1 MKRTAIVTG
10 ANSGFGK
17 LITMR
22 LAKRGYTVI
31 AGVRQEA
38 NAKKLAEEIEQASL
52 SGMIHIEA
60 LDVTDTQSIQ
70 SFQKKLHAYAP
81 APITL
86 LVNNAGT
93 AYAGFAEEVP
103 VDTYR
108 QQFEVNVFGVMEMT
122 QTVLPFMISGAK
134 IFNMSS
140 ISGLMGM
147 PALSPYVSS
156 KFALE
161 GYTESLRIELASFGI
176 QAALIE
182 PGSFQT
188 NIWNTSMKEQMVQ
201 PAEESKYTSLYQKMM
216 AHIESQTSSYGDPGE
231 VAELVVRL
239 AEKKRLKRLR
249 YLVGKGVRLSFTA
262 KQLLPW
268 SLWEHI
274 ILRTL
279 SSKK

>member
-1 MKRTAIVTG
+1 MNKIAIVTG

-17 LITMR
+17 LITLR
-22 LAKRGYTVI
+22 LAQQGYTVI
-31 AGVRQEA
+31 AGVRQET
-38 NAKKLAEEIEQASL
+38 NAKKLAEEVKNAAL
-52 SGMIHIEA
+52 SESIHIEA

-70 SFQKKLHAYAP
+70 AFQKRLNAYAP
-81 APITL
+81 IHL

-103 VDTYR
+103 VDQYR
-108 QQFEVNVFGVMEMT
+108 EQFEVNVFGVMEMT
-122 QTVLPFMISGAK
+122 QAVLPLMTSGAK
-134 IFNMSS
+134 ILNMSS

-161 GYTESLRIELASFGI
+161 GYTESLRIELAAFGI

-188 NIWNTSMKEQMVQ
+188 NIWNTSMNEQMTP
-201 PAEESKYTSLYQKMM
+201 PAEGSKYTAIYENMMSYIEAQKNN
-216 AHIESQTSSYGDPGE
+216 YGDPGE
-231 VAELVVRL
+231 VAELVVSL
-239 AEKKRLKRLR
+239 AEKKRLKKLR
-249 YLVGKGVRLSFTA
+249 YLVGKGVRLSFIA

-268 SLWEHI
+268 NVWENI

>member
-1 MKRTAIVTG
+1 MNKTAIVTG

-17 LITMR
+17 LITLR
-22 LAKRGYTVI
+22 LAQQGYTVI
-31 AGVRQEA
+31 AGVRQET
-38 NAKKLAEEIEQASL
+38 NAKKLAEEVKNAAL
-52 SGMIHIEA
+52 SESIHIEA

-70 SFQKKLHAYAP
+70 AFQKRLNAYAP
-81 APITL
+81 IHL

-103 VDTYR
+103 VDQYR
-108 QQFEVNVFGVMEMT
+108 EQFEVNVFGVMEMT
-122 QTVLPFMISGAK
+122 QAVLPLMTSGAK
-134 IFNMSS
+134 ILNMSS

-161 GYTESLRIELASFGI
+161 GYTESLRIELAAFGI

-188 NIWNTSMKEQMVQ
+188 NIWNTSMNEQMTQ
-201 PAEESKYTSLYQKMM
+201 PAAGSKYTAIYQNMM
-216 AHIESQTSSYGDPGE
+216 SYLEAQKNNYGDPGE
-231 VAELVVRL
+231 VAELVVSL
-239 AEKKRLKRLR
+239 AEKKRLKKLR
-249 YLVGKGVRLSFTA
+249 YLVGKGVRLSFIA

-268 SLWEHI
+268 NVWENI

>member
-1 MKRTAIVTG
+1 MNKTAIVTG

-17 LITMR
+17 LITLR
-22 LAKRGYTVI
+22 LARQGYTVI

-38 NAKKLAEEIEQASL
+38 NAKKLAEEVKNAAL
-52 SGMIHIEA
+52 SESIHIEA

-70 SFQKKLHAYAP
+70 AFQKRLNAYAP
-81 APITL
+81 IHL

-103 VDTYR
+103 VDQYR
-108 QQFEVNVFGVMEMT
+108 EQFEVNVFGVMEMT
-122 QTVLPFMISGAK
+122 QAVLPLMTSGAK

-161 GYTESLRIELASFGI
+161 GYTESLRIELATFGI

-188 NIWNTSMKEQMVQ
+188 NIWNTSMNEQMTP
-201 PAEESKYTSLYQKMM
+201 PAEGSKYTAIYQKMM
-216 AHIESQTSSYGDPGE
+216 SYIEAQKNNYGDPGE
-231 VAELVVRL
+231 VAELVVSL
-239 AEKKRLKRLR
+239 AEKKRLKKLR
-249 YLVGKGVRLSFTA
+249 YLVGKGVRLSFIA

-268 SLWEHI
+268 NVWENI

>member
-1 MKRTAIVTG
+1 MMKRTAIVTG

-17 LITMR
+17 LITTG
-22 LAKRGYTVI
+22 LAKQGYTVI

-52 SGMIHIEA
+52 AEAIHIEA

-70 SFQKKLHAYAP
+70 AFQKKLHTY

-108 QQFEVNVFGVMEMT
+108 QQFDVNVFGVMEVT
-122 QTVLPFMISGAK
+122 QAVLPLMTNGAK

-188 NIWNTSMKEQMVQ
+188 NIWNTSMNEHMLQ
-201 PAEESKYTSLYQKMM
+201 PEEGSKYIHLYQKMM
-216 AHIESQTSSYGDPGE
+216 AHINAQKSNYGDPRE
-231 VAELVVRL
+231 VAELVIRL
-239 AEKKRLKRLR
+239 AEKKRLKKLR
-249 YLVGKGVRLSFTA
+249 YPIGKGVRLSFTA

-268 SLWEHI
+268 SMWEKI

>member
-17 LITMR
+17 LITIG
-22 LAKRGYTVI
+22 LAKQGYTVI

-52 SGMIHIEA
+52 SEAIHIAA

-70 SFQKKLHAYAP
+70 AFQKKLHTY

-103 VDTYR
+103 VDTFR
-108 QQFEVNVFGVMEMT
+108 QQFNVNVFGVMEVT
-122 QTVLPFMISGAK
+122 KAVLPFMTHGAK

-161 GYTESLRIELASFGI
+161 GYTESLRIELASFSI

-188 NIWNTSMKEQMVQ
+188 NIWNTSMNEHMLQ
-201 PAEESKYTSLYQKMM
+201 PEESSKYIHLYQKMM
-216 AHIESQTSSYGDPGE
+216 AHINAQKSNYGDPRE
-231 VAELVVRL
+231 VADLVIRL
-239 AEKKRLKRLR
+239 AEKKRLKKLR
-249 YLVGKGVRLSFTA
+249 YPIGKGVRLSFTA

-268 SLWEHI
+268 SMWEKI

>member
-1 MKRTAIVTG
+1 MNKTAIVTG

-17 LITMR
+17 LITLR
-22 LAKRGYTVI
+22 LAQQGYTVI
-31 AGVRQEA
+31 AGVRQET
-38 NAKKLAEEIEQASL
+38 NAKNLAEEVKNAAL
-52 SGMIHIEA
+52 SESIHIEA

-70 SFQKKLHAYAP
+70 AFQKRLNAYAP
-81 APITL
+81 IHL

-103 VDTYR
+103 VDQYR
-108 QQFEVNVFGVMEMT
+108 EQFEVNVFGVMEMT
-122 QTVLPFMISGAK
+122 QAVLPLMTSGAK

-188 NIWNTSMKEQMVQ
+188 NIWNTSMNEQMTP
-201 PAEESKYTSLYQKMM
+201 PAEGSKYTAIYQKMM
-216 AHIESQTSSYGDPGE
+216 SYIEAQKNNYGDPGE
-231 VAELVVRL
+231 VAELVVSL
-239 AEKKRLKRLR
+239 AEKKRLKKLR
-249 YLVGKGVRLSFTA
+249 YLVGKGVRLSFIA

-268 SLWEHI
+268 NVWENI

>member
-1 MKRTAIVTG
+1 MNKTAIVTG

-17 LITMR
+17 LITLR
-22 LAKRGYTVI
+22 LAQQGYTVI
-31 AGVRQEA
+31 AGVRQET
-38 NAKKLAEEIEQASL
+38 NAKKLAEEVKNAAL
-52 SGMIHIEA
+52 SESIHIEA

-70 SFQKKLHAYAP
+70 AFQKRLNAYAP
-81 APITL
+81 IHL

-103 VDTYR
+103 VDQYR
-108 QQFEVNVFGVMEMT
+108 EQFEVNVFGVMEMT
-122 QTVLPFMISGAK
+122 QAVLPLMTSGAK
-134 IFNMSS
+134 ILNMSS

-161 GYTESLRIELASFGI
+161 GYTESLRIELAAFGI

-188 NIWNTSMKEQMVQ
+188 NIWNTSMNEQMTP
-201 PAEESKYTSLYQKMM
+201 PAEGSKYTAIYQNMM
-216 AHIESQTSSYGDPGE
+216 SYIEAQKNNYGDPGE
-231 VAELVVRL
+231 VAELVASL
-239 AEKKRLKRLR
+239 AEKKRLKKLR
-249 YLVGKGVRLSFTA
+249 YLVGKGVRLSFIA

-268 SLWEHI
+268 NVWENI

>member
-1 MKRTAIVTG
+1 MNKTAIVTG

-17 LITMR
+17 LITLR
-22 LAKRGYTVI
+22 LAQQGYTVI
-31 AGVRQEA
+31 AGVRQET
-38 NAKKLAEEIEQASL
+38 NAKKLAEEVKNAAL
-52 SGMIHIEA
+52 SESIHIEA

-70 SFQKKLHAYAP
+70 AFQKRLNAYAP
-81 APITL
+81 IHL

-103 VDTYR
+103 VDQYR
-108 QQFEVNVFGVMEMT
+108 EQFEVNVFGVMEMT
-122 QTVLPFMISGAK
+122 QAVLPLMTSGAK
-134 IFNMSS
+134 ILNMSS

-161 GYTESLRIELASFGI
+161 GYTESLRIELAAFGI

-188 NIWNTSMKEQMVQ
+188 NIWNTSMNEQMTP
-201 PAEESKYTSLYQKMM
+201 PAAGSKYTTIYENMM
-216 AHIESQTSSYGDPGE
+216 AYIEAQKNNYGDPGE
-231 VAELVVRL
+231 VAELVVSL
-239 AEKKRLKRLR
+239 AEKKRLKKLR
-249 YLVGKGVRLSFTA
+249 YLVGKGVRLSFIA

-268 SLWEHI
+268 NVWENI

>member
-1 MKRTAIVTG
+1 MNKTAIVTG

-17 LITMR
+17 LITLR
-22 LAKRGYTVI
+22 LAQQGYTVI
-31 AGVRQEA
+31 AGVRQET
-38 NAKKLAEEIEQASL
+38 NAKKLAEEVKNAAL
-52 SGMIHIEA
+52 SESIHIEA

-70 SFQKKLHAYAP
+70 AFQKRLNAYAP
-81 APITL
+81 IHL

-103 VDTYR
+103 VDQYR
-108 QQFEVNVFGVMEMT
+108 EQFEVNVFGVMEMT
-122 QTVLPFMISGAK
+122 QAVLPLMTSGAK
-134 IFNMSS
+134 ILNMSS
-140 ISGLMGM
+140 ISGLIGM

-161 GYTESLRIELASFGI
+161 GYTESLRIELAAFGI

-188 NIWNTSMKEQMVQ
+188 NIWNTSMNEQMTP
-201 PAEESKYTSLYQKMM
+201 PAAGSKYTTIYENMMSYIEAQKNN
-216 AHIESQTSSYGDPGE
+216 YGDPGE
-231 VAELVVRL
+231 VAELVVSL
-239 AEKKRLKRLR
+239 AEKKRLKKLR
-249 YLVGKGVRLSFTA
+249 YLVGKGVRLSFIA

-268 SLWEHI
+268 NVWENI

>member
-17 LITMR
+17 LITIG
-22 LAKRGYTVI
+22 LAKQGYTVI

-38 NAKKLAEEIEQASL
+38 NSKKLAEEIEHTSL
-52 SGMIHIEA
+52 SEAIHIAA

-70 SFQKKLHAYAP
+70 AFQKKLHTY

-108 QQFEVNVFGVMEMT
+108 QQFNVNVFGVMEVT
-122 QTVLPFMISGAK
+122 QAILPFMTNGAK

-188 NIWNTSMKEQMVQ
+188 NIWHTSMNEHMVL
-201 PAEESKYTSLYQKMM
+201 PEEGSKYIHLYQKMM
-216 AHIESQTSSYGDPGE
+216 AHINAQKSNYGDPRE
-231 VAELVVRL
+231 VADLVIRL
-239 AEKKRLKRLR
+239 AEKKRLKKLR
-249 YLVGKGVRLSFTA
+249 YPIGKGVRLSFTA

-268 SLWEHI
+268 NMWEKI

>member
-1 MKRTAIVTG
+1 MNKTAIVTG

-17 LITMR
+17 LITLR
-22 LAKRGYTVI
+22 LAQQGYTVI
-31 AGVRQEA
+31 AGVRQET
-38 NAKKLAEEIEQASL
+38 NAKKLAEEVKNAAL
-52 SGMIHIEA
+52 SESIHIEA

-70 SFQKKLHAYAP
+70 AFQKRLNAYAP
-81 APITL
+81 IHL

-103 VDTYR
+103 VDQYR
-108 QQFEVNVFGVMEMT
+108 EQFEVNVFGVMEMT
-122 QTVLPFMISGAK
+122 QAVLPLMTSGAK
-134 IFNMSS
+134 ILNMSS
-140 ISGLMGM
+140 ISGFMGM

-161 GYTESLRIELASFGI
+161 GYTESLRIELAAFGI

-188 NIWNTSMKEQMVQ
+188 NIWNTSMNEQMTP
-201 PAEESKYTSLYQKMM
+201 PAAGSKYTTIYENMMSYIEAQKNN
-216 AHIESQTSSYGDPGE
+216 YGDPGE
-231 VAELVVRL
+231 VAELVVSL
-239 AEKKRLKRLR
+239 AEKKRLKKLR
-249 YLVGKGVRLSFTA
+249 YLVGKGVRLSFIA

-268 SLWEHI
+268 NVWENI

>member
-1 MKRTAIVTG
+1 MNKTAIVTG

-17 LITMR
+17 LITLR
-22 LAKRGYTVI
+22 LAQQGYTVI
-31 AGVRQEA
+31 AGVRQET
-38 NAKKLAEEIEQASL
+38 NAKKLAEEVKNAAL
-52 SGMIHIEA
+52 SESIHIEA

-70 SFQKKLHAYAP
+70 AFQKRLNAYAP
-81 APITL
+81 IHL

-103 VDTYR
+103 VDQYR
-108 QQFEVNVFGVMEMT
+108 EQFEVNVFGVMEMT
-122 QTVLPFMISGAK
+122 QAVLPLMTSGAK

-161 GYTESLRIELASFGI
+161 GYTESLRIELAAFGI

-188 NIWNTSMKEQMVQ
+188 NIWNTSMNEQMTP
-201 PAEESKYTSLYQKMM
+201 PAEGSKYTAIYQNMM
-216 AHIESQTSSYGDPGE
+216 SYIEAQKNNYGDPGE
-231 VAELVVRL
+231 VAELVVSL
-239 AEKKRLKRLR
+239 AEKKRLKKLR
-249 YLVGKGVRLSFTA
+249 YLVGKGVRLSFIA

-268 SLWEHI
+268 NVWENI

>member
-1 MKRTAIVTG
+1 MNKTAIVTG

-17 LITMR
+17 LITLR
-22 LAKRGYTVI
+22 LAQQGYTVI
-31 AGVRQEA
+31 AGVRQET
-38 NAKKLAEEIEQASL
+38 NAKKLAEEVKNAAL
-52 SGMIHIEA
+52 SESIHIEA

-70 SFQKKLHAYAP
+70 AFQKRLNAYAP
-81 APITL
+81 IHL

-103 VDTYR
+103 VDQYR
-108 QQFEVNVFGVMEMT
+108 EQFEVNVFGVMEMT
-122 QTVLPFMISGAK
+122 QAVLPLMTSGAK
-134 IFNMSS
+134 ILNMSS

-161 GYTESLRIELASFGI
+161 GYTESLRIEVAAFGI

-188 NIWNTSMKEQMVQ
+188 NIWNTSMNEQMTP
-201 PAEESKYTSLYQKMM
+201 PAEGSKYTAIYQKMM
-216 AHIESQTSSYGDPGE
+216 SYIEAQKNNYGDPGE
-231 VAELVVRL
+231 VAELVVSL
-239 AEKKRLKRLR
+239 AEKKRLKKLR
-249 YLVGKGVRLSFTA
+249 YLVGKGVRLSFIA

-268 SLWEHI
+268 NVWENI